1 MSTTN
6 LPNLRAR
13 FETVL
18 DSLRRLE
25 DLGSSSTGHAADI
38 AYILSPLNKMM
49 RGLMGE
55 LDSYVELQTEHTR
68 KAKAGSIDLKKC
80 RSIASIQRSV
90 ELGVEALEGIQ
101 ELATKT
107 GAEMD
112 ASAKDASRPMVTAIF
127 QIEGAMN
134 DLDELID
141 FESKRKGSGLL
152 GPLGVI
158 S

>member
-1 MSTTN
+1 MTGKALLAIRREFHS
-6 LPNLRAR
+6 
-13 FETVL
+13 VL
-18 DSLRRLE
+18 EAIQRLE
-25 DLGSSSTGHAADI
+25 QLGSLGEGHATDI
-38 AYILSPLNKMM
+38 AYVLCPLNKMM

-55 LDSYVELQTEHTR
+55 LDPYVELQTEHTR
-68 KAKAGSIDLKKC
+68 KAWAGSIDLKKC
-80 RSIASIQRSV
+80 RSIASIRRSI

-101 ELATKT
+101 ELAAKT

-134 DLDELID
+134 DLDALID